1 MTNRMQVSPKPAIQ
15 IAILNPPGAQQSAIY
30 GLADLFHL
38 LLRLSPDP
46 DEPCKVDVHILG
58 QDMLDDRPLDA
69 FIFPPS
75 IEGTPVTDQSPFI
88 DWTRTRHQQGV
99 LTCSVCAGAFWLGH
113 SGVLNHRPAT
123 THWALEA
130 QFRAAFPKVDLQTD
144 HILVDDHNIITAGGL
159 MAWLDLGL
167 FLTGTWFGP
176 DMVSRLARHLLVDPA
191 GREQRH
197 YSGFRPNRT
206 HGDAP
211 VLKVQRHIE
220 TRFSTPLLS
229 DNLAAVAGL
238 SPRTFLRRFGA
249 ATGYSPAIYVQNL
262 RIEKARGALERSGDS
277 TAQIAWSV
285 GYQDIPAFSRVFKS
299 ITGLTPGA
307 YRGRFRVSNR
317 LDP

>member
-1 MTNRMQVSPKPAIQ
+1 MTIQMQIPPKPAIK
-15 IAILNPPGAQQSAIY
+15 IAILKTPGAQLSAVY
-30 GLADLFHL
+30 GLADLFQL
-38 LLRLSPDP
+38 LTRLSPDP
-46 DEPCKVDVHILG
+46 GQPCKVDVHILD
-58 QDMLDDRPLDA
+58 QDMLDERPLDA

-75 IEGTPVTDQSPFI
+75 IDDIPATAQSPFV
-88 DWTRTRHQQGV
+88 DWARARHQQGV

-113 SGVLNHRPAT
+113 CGVLDHRPAT
-123 THWALEA
+123 THWALET
-130 QFRAAFPKVDLQTD
+130 QFRTAFPQVDLQTD
-144 HILVDDHNIITAGGL
+144 HILVDDHNVITAGGL
-159 MAWLDLGL
+159 MAWIDLGL
-167 FLTGTWFGP
+167 FLTRSWFGP
-176 DMVSRLARHLLVDPA
+176 DMVSQMARHLLIDPA

-220 TRFSTPLLS
+220 TRFSEPLPS
-229 DNLAAVAGL
+229 NDLATIAGL
-238 SPRTFLRRFGA
+238 SPRTFLRRFGT

-285 GYQDIPAFSRVFKS
+285 GYQDISAFSRVFKS

-307 YRGRFRVSNR
+307 YHGRFRVSNR
-317 LDP
+317 PQP